1 MGEYV
6 LKVAVFHQPTN
17 KPGDPFTYK
26 TYGQGD
32 KVTIED
38 DERANE
44 LIDAGA
50 LESPQE
56 TKARKAAERKSD
68 SDDGPQGPGD
78 SEPPKGDELDE
89 DAQSPAGSLATP
101 NDPDTEGAGVV
112 MNTTSDSNTQ
122 ANAGE
127 TARGTEP
134 RSTRKR
140 S

>member
-1 MGEYV
+1 MAEYV
-6 LKVAVFHQPTN
+6 LKAHTFHQPTN

-26 TYGQGD
+26 TYNQGD
-32 KVTIED
+32 PVTIED
-38 DERANE
+38 DERAQE

-56 TKARKAAERKSD
+56 TKARKAAARKSD
-68 SDDGPQGPGD
+68 KDDGPQGPGD
-78 SEPPKGDELDE
+78 SQPPGDELDE

-112 MNTTSDSNTQ
+112 MNTTSDANTQ